1 MIELHRSRDAA
12 SLGRFSGKRLQT
24 MLRQLAT
31 HYYDD
36 ATGKV
41 DFKPKARQR
50 WSGSKAT
57 LKRESAGKCAYC
69 EADTAVVAHGDVEH
83 FRPKDLYW
91 WLAYSMDNYNFS
103 CQICNQTYKSNHF
116 PVSGP
121 RLAGPAMPEALPA
134 GPALEALAATLCP
147 DPASTTSHALRKLL
161 RSEGAHL
168 PDPYLDDP
176 EKLFSWEANDLAR
189 EVRLVA
195 RGRSTR
201 ARNAAQAAQTVLGLN
216 RSELL
221 LLRWQH
227 YDDLHTMVR
236 ALKAV
241 DPNHPQLPD
250 LLRRIRNMAAP
261 DRPFAAMKRHYLQV
275 WGVMP

>member
-1 MIELHRSRDAA
+1 MIELHRSKDAA
-12 SLGRFSGKRLQT
+12 SLGRYSGKRLQT
-24 MLRQLAT
+24 MLRQLAE
-31 HYYDD
+31 HFYADG
-36 ATGKV
+36 TGKV

-50 WSGSKAT
+50 WSGSKET

-103 CQICNQTYKSNHF
+103 CQICNQNYKGNQF

-121 RLAGPAMPEALPA
+121 RVAGPLMPAALPSGA
-134 GPALEALAATLCP
+134 ALDALAATLCP
-147 DPASTTSHALRKLL
+147 DPATSTSTALKQRF

-168 PDPYLDDP
+168 PDPYLDEP
-176 EKLFSWEANDLAR
+176 EKLFSWEANDQAR

-195 RGRSTR
+195 RGRSVR
-201 ARNAAQAAQTVLGLN
+201 ARNAAQAAETVLGLN

-221 LLRWQH
+221 RLRWQH
-227 YDDLHTMVR
+227 YDDLHLMAR
-236 ALKAV
+236 AIKSLDV
-241 DPNHPQLPD
+241 NHPQLPE
-250 LLRRIRNMAAP
+250 LLNKLRNMATP
-261 DRPFAAMKRHYLQV
+261 DRPFAAMKRHYLRV
-275 WGVMP
+275 WGVAQ